1 MLWFRITMKRVIS
14 FSCLSALCVLLS
26 GGCSPFRPLQVES
39 VEKSAAYDELFPHHI
54 EVCALSRIKPLD
66 EGKKGSRAG
75 HAVLFLEGACR
86 DETFG
91 FPQLRVCSNGRPLEH
106 SETGTGIS
114 VNRMFKNVNWVAVP
128 AEIPQHRMNR

>member
-1 MLWFRITMKRVIS
+1 MKRVIS